1 MPNLNL
7 LKNCLSRAVWKRVI
21 VVLLICAPFKGF
33 SQYWQAGG
41 FLGTSNYSGDLVQQR
56 VDLKYTR
63 YSLGLFVKRDVNRYL
78 TLRAGLSY
86 GRIAGADSTN
96 TDTFLLRRNLSF
108 RSPILEAQLGAEF
121 NFLDLDEKRITPY
134 VFGSVALF
142 SFYPTTKDAQG
153 NTVKLRPLS
162 TEGQGMAQYP
172 TRKQYNLRQISIPFG
187 AGVKILLTDNWI
199 AGFEIGLRKT
209 FTDYLDDVSLT
220 YVDRNSL
227 LRSRGSQAVN
237 FAYRGDEVTGGHV
250 TPGTYPADGT
260 KRGSDKYNDWY
271 IFTGFTVS
279 YRFGGG
285 GSGYGGTHW
294 KKQKVSN
301 CPRL

>member
-1 MPNLNL
+1 MPNLNA
-7 LKNCLSRAVWKRVI
+7 LKSRFSGAVWKRVV
-21 VVLLICAPFKGF
+21 VVLLICAPFEGF

-41 FLGTSNYSGDLVQQR
+41 FLGASNYSGDLVQQR
-56 VDLKYTR
+56 IDLKYTR

-96 TDTFLLRRNLSF
+96 TDTLLLRRNLSF

-142 SFYPTTKDAQG
+142 SFYPTTKDAAG
-153 NTVKLRPLS
+153 NTVKLRSLS
-162 TEGQGMAQYP
+162 TEGQGMAEYP

-187 AGVKILLTDNWI
+187 AGVKLLLTDNWI
-199 AGFEIGLRKT
+199 AGFEVGFRKT

-220 YVDRNSL
+220 YVDRNTL
-227 LRSRGSQAVN
+227 LRSRGPKAVE
-237 FAYRGDEVTGGHV
+237 FAYRGDEVNGGHV

-260 KRGSDKYNDWY
+260 IRGSDRYKDWY
-271 IFTGFTVS
+271 IFTGFTLS

-285 GSGYGGTHW
+285 GGYRNSMHW
-294 KKQKVSN
+294 KKQKASD